1 MKRNHWK
8 RGASLPETVIVMSV
22 LMFLLLG
29 IIDFGRALYT
39 YSFVAQTARQSAR
52 WLIVR
57 GTNCTVVSPCNA
69 TNDNLKS
76 YAQSLSIGATNASNI
91 SASATSTQ
99 SGCGT
104 APPFAPGCAVTVT
117 VTYPF
122 NFMFPFLPT
131 GISMSSSSTMQQ
143 AN

>member
-1 MKRNHWK
+1 MKRNYWQ

-39 YSFVAQTARQSAR
+39 YSFVAQSARQGAR

-57 GTNCTVVSPCNA
+57 GTNCTVLDNCNA
-69 TNDNLKS
+69 TNTNLTT
-76 YAQSLSIGATNASNI
+76 YVQSLSIGATNASNI
-91 SASATSTQ
+91 TASASTVSPC
-99 SGCGT
+99 SGN
-104 APPFAPGCAVTVT
+104 PPYAPGCTVTVT

-122 NFMFPFLPT
+122 KFMFPFLPS
-131 GISMSSSSTMQQ
+131 GISMQSTSTMQQ

>member
-39 YSFVAQTARQSAR
+39 YSFVAQSARQGAR
-52 WLIVR
+52 WIIVR
-57 GTNCTVVSPCNA
+57 GTNCTVVLPCNA
-69 TNDNLKS
+69 QNSDLLA
-76 YAQSLSIGATNASNI
+76 YVQSLSIGATNS
-91 SASATSTQ
+91 SSLTASATASP
-99 SGCGT
+99 SSCGLH
-104 APPFAPGCAVTVT
+104 PPFAPGCTVTVT

-122 NFMFPFLPT
+122 NFMFPFLPA